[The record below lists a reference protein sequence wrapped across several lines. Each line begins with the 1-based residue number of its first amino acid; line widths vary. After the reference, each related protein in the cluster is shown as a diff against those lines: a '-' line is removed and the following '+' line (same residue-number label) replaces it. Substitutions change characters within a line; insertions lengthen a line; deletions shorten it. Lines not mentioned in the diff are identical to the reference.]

1 MKLSDI
7 LKRSNGIPEQ
17 RDRLLSISD
26 PALAELFGATP
37 SIAGINV
44 SESSSLGLTA
54 VYRSVSLIAGTIASL
69 PLKTYRTLQD
79 DSREGVSSFL
89 DEPAGPNSL
98 TPMEWKELVTI
109 HLLLHGNAYLLH
121 MYNQAGAIIGLQ
133 PIHPFAVSVEM
144 TEGGKLY
151 TVQMADGTNRKY
163 TTFDLTHIMGMSAD
177 GITGLS
183 PIQMTRTAIA
193 TGIAGDKAAAKMF
206 ANGMMTGG
214 FVSMPDLKEEQ
225 AEQIKLTFSRL
236 KGTDHAGEL
245 AVVNSALQFHPWT
258 MNPADA
264 QFIESRTH
272 QITEVAR
279 IFGVPKVL
287 LAEDGASTWGT
298 GIANL
303 IQGWQSFTLLPIT
316 TRIEQRLSRL
326 LAKPR
331 YCEFEWGGLLR
342 PTQRE
347 KIENIKLE
355 IEAGVLTQDEG
366 RKLLNREPLPQQQGN
381 LDAKPAL

>member
-7 LKRSNGIPEQ
+7 LKRSNGVVEERSI
-17 RDRLLSISD
+17 SISD
-26 PALAELFGATP
+26 PALAELFGLTP

-54 VYRSVSLIAGTIASL
+54 VYRSVSLISGTIASL
-69 PLKTYRTLQD
+69 PLKSYRTLAD
-79 DSREGVSSFL
+79 DSRERVNSFL

-98 TPMEWKELVTI
+98 TSFEWKELLTI

-121 MYNQAGAIIGLQ
+121 MYNGAGAIIGLQ

-144 TEGGKLY
+144 TDVGRIY
-151 TVQMADGTNRKY
+151 TVQMADGTSRKY
-163 TTFDLTHIMGMSAD
+163 SGLDLTHIMGMSLD
-177 GITGLS
+177 GIKGVS
-183 PIQMTRTAIA
+183 PITYTRTALA

-214 FVSMPDLKEEQ
+214 FVSIPEMTQEQGEE
-225 AEQIKLTFSRL
+225 IKLMLSKL
-236 KGTDHAGEL
+236 QGTDHTGEI
-245 AVVNSALQFHPWT
+245 AVVNAPLNFSPWT

-272 QITEVAR
+272 QIEEVAR

-287 LAEDGASTWGT
+287 LAQDGASTWGS
-298 GIANL
+298 GIAEL
-303 IQGWQSFTLLPIT
+303 LRGWQRFNLLAIT
-316 TRIEQRLSRL
+316 KRIEERLSLL

-331 YCEFEWGGLLR
+331 YCEFDYAGLLQ
-342 PTQRE
+342 PTQSE
-347 KIENIKLE
+347 MIANMKAE
-355 IEAGVLTQDEG
+355 IEAGLLTVNEG
-366 RKLLNREPLPQQQGN
+366 RKLLNREPLPEGTANGQ
-381 LDAKPAL
+381 PTV